1 MSTEVLQ
8 ITMAWER
15 KRKQAEADLRDQ
27 LNEAEDTITEMGDKV
42 AKLERDLAAAKHDA
56 EIAKDMCKSITAEK
70 AEIARDLKDEQVRVL
85 GALFLIADLAQEPPD
100 EEEDEADTP
109 PTPPAADVPPPPPA
123 DENTPPP
130 ELTRVCSDCGDAK
143 AKAAYSKKQWA
154 GKAASRRC
162 RACVEGEEGEPAWM
176 KPFFHAILADD
187 KELALR
193 LAHESGVS
201 VEENPMSLAGL
212 VLQGK
217 WKAAKAVAERE
228 RGNVSPPP
236 SPTKSDASREEEE
249 EEDPETAAPPEDAAV
264 AAARAERL
272 RKRRTHAAALR
283 VASALKFSPPAHVV
297 DAAASGRAPDRAFT
311 EARESLRDA
320 GESVL
325 SLGVAR
331 AAVGGHARVAQQ
343 LLDLGANA
351 ERACCDVEAMP
362 EWPVVAAPATDV
374 PALHAA
380 IVAGHDAVAKL
391 LVTRGANANATSTRL
406 GGATPLHAAARHNR
420 SELARFLVSKCNARL
435 DAVDDE
441 GQTAA
446 DCASKMRWTRTE
458 KVLRDPGLLFWA
470 RAARA
475 NRLCKEGEH
484 ALALDSYDQ
493 ALAELAKLPKND
505 ARYPKSQSVATLQH
519 NRARSLMALGQF
531 LAARNALLQAC
542 LEAGGDAKYPVAADR
557 RAECDAKLLEHAKA
571 AEAWESLA
579 DDADDVQKARTWRSK
594 AQAERAKASR
604 RPHELLGLESPR
616 CSPAEL
622 KKAYRKKSL
631 QWHPDRQASGTPE
644 HKYRAHLMFQRISA
658 AHDELQESSSR
669 PRYATYWSE
678 ESEGSDQESDEGDLY
693 ESTPAWTRYFDRAKA
708 RS

>member
-1 MSTEVLQ
+1 M
-8 ITMAWER
+8 
-15 KRKQAEADLRDQ
+15 
-27 LNEAEDTITEMGDKV
+27 
-42 AKLERDLAAAKHDA
+42 
-56 EIAKDMCKSITAEK
+56 
-70 AEIARDLKDEQVRVL
+70 
-85 GALFLIADLAQEPPD
+85 
-100 EEEDEADTP
+100 
-109 PTPPAADVPPPPPA
+109 
-123 DENTPPP
+123 
-130 ELTRVCSDCGDAK
+130 
-143 AKAAYSKKQWA
+143 
-154 GKAASRRC
+154 
-162 RACVEGEEGEPAWM
+162 
-176 KPFFHAILADD
+176 
-187 KELALR
+187 
-193 LAHESGVS
+193 
-201 VEENPMSLAGL
+201 
-212 VLQGK
+212 
-217 WKAAKAVAERE
+217 
-228 RGNVSPPP
+228 
-236 SPTKSDASREEEE
+236 
-249 EEDPETAAPPEDAAV
+249 
-264 AAARAERL
+264 
-272 RKRRTHAAALR
+272 
-283 VASALKFSPPAHVV
+283 
-297 DAAASGRAPDRAFT
+297 
-311 EARESLRDA
+311 
-320 GESVL
+320 
-325 SLGVAR
+325 
-331 AAVGGHARVAQQ
+331 
-343 LLDLGANA
+343 
-351 ERACCDVEAMP
+351 
-362 EWPVVAAPATDV
+362 
-374 PALHAA
+374 
-380 IVAGHDAVAKL
+380 AGHDAVAKL

-579 DDADDVQKARTWRSK
+579 DDTEDATKARTWRSK

-658 AHDELQESSSR
+658 AHDELQESASR

-678 ESEGSDQESDEGDLY
+678 ESEGSEQESEEEDLY
-693 ESTPAWTRYFDRAKA
+693 ESTPAWHRYFDRAKA

>member
-1 MSTEVLQ
+1 MLSSSFWLRPRAGWIGLPSAVPAAATMARRSAWSPRSPPRRRRADDDDDEMSTEVLQ

-56 EIAKDMCKSITAEK
+56 DIARDMVKSVTAEK
-70 AEIARDLKDEQVRVL
+70 AELARDLKDEQVRVL
-85 GALFLIADLAQEPPD
+85 GALFLIADLATEPPK
-100 EEEDEADTP
+100 EDEDDADTP
-109 PTPPAADVPPPPPA
+109 VAAADPDAPPPPPPA

-130 ELTRVCSDCGDAK
+130 ELTRVCAECEKPCPK
-143 AKAAYSKKQWA
+143 ASYSNKQWQA
-154 GKAASRRC
+154 KAASRRC
-162 RACVEGEEGEPAWM
+162 RACVEG
-176 KPFFHAILADD
+176 D
-187 KELALR
+187 
-193 LAHESGVS
+193 
-201 VEENPMSLAGL
+201 
-212 VLQGK
+212 
-217 WKAAKAVAERE
+217 AAAAA
-228 RGNVSPPP
+228 SPPP
-236 SPTKSDASREEEE
+236 SPTKSETPEEEE

-264 AAARAERL
+264 AARKAERL
-272 RKRRTHAAALR
+272 RRRRTHAAALR

-531 LAARNALLQAC
+531 LAARNGLLEAC
-542 LEAGGDAKYPVAADR
+542 LAAGGDAKYPVAADR

-678 ESEGSDQESDEGDLY
+678 ESEGSDQESEEEDLY
-693 ESTPAWTRYFDRAKA
+693 ESTPAWHRYFDRAKA

>member
-1 MSTEVLQ
+1 MARRSAWSPRSPPRRRRADDDDDEMSTEVLQ

-56 EIAKDMCKSITAEK
+56 EIASDMVKSVTAEK
-70 AEIARDLKDEQVRVL
+70 AELARDLKDEQVRVL
-85 GALFLIADLAQEPPD
+85 GALFLIADLAQEPPK
-100 EEEDEADTP
+100 EDEDDADTP
-109 PTPPAADVPPPPPA
+109 VAASEPADLPPPPPA

-130 ELTRVCSDCGDAK
+130 ELTRVCAECEKPCPKASYSNK
-143 AKAAYSKKQWA
+143 QWQAKAAT
-154 GKAASRRC
+154 RRC
-162 RACVEGEEGEPAWM
+162 RACVEG
-176 KPFFHAILADD
+176 D
-187 KELALR
+187 
-193 LAHESGVS
+193 
-201 VEENPMSLAGL
+201 
-212 VLQGK
+212 
-217 WKAAKAVAERE
+217 AAAAA
-228 RGNVSPPP
+228 SPPP
-236 SPTKSDASREEEE
+236 SPTKSETPEEEE

-264 AAARAERL
+264 AARKAEIL
-272 RKRRTHAAALR
+272 RRRRTHAAALR
-283 VASALKFSPPAHVV
+283 VASALKFSPPSQLV
-297 DAAASGRAPDRAFT
+297 DASALGRAPDRAFT

-331 AAVGGHARVAQQ
+331 AAVGRHARVAQQ

-531 LAARNALLQAC
+531 LAARNGLLEAC
-542 LEAGGDAKYPVAADR
+542 LAAGGDAKYPVAADR

-678 ESEGSDQESDEGDLY
+678 ESEGSDQESEEEDLY
-693 ESTPAWTRYFDRAKA
+693 ESTPAWHRYFDRAKA

>member
-42 AKLERDLAAAKHDA
+42 ATLERELAAAKHDA
-56 EIAKDMCKSITAEK
+56 EIARDMVKSVNAEK
-70 AEIARDLKDEQVRVL
+70 VEIARDLKDEQVRVL
-85 GALFLIADLAQEPPD
+85 GALFLIADLATEPPKD
-100 EEEDEADTP
+100 EEDEDEADTP
-109 PTPPAADVPPPPPA
+109 VAAADPDAPPPPPPA

-130 ELTRVCSDCGDAK
+130 ELTRVCAECEKPCPKASYSNK
-143 AKAAYSKKQWA
+143 QWQAKAAT
-154 GKAASRRC
+154 RRC
-162 RACVEGEEGEPAWM
+162 RACVEG
-176 KPFFHAILADD
+176 D
-187 KELALR
+187 
-193 LAHESGVS
+193 
-201 VEENPMSLAGL
+201 
-212 VLQGK
+212 
-217 WKAAKAVAERE
+217 AAAAA
-228 RGNVSPPP
+228 SPPP
-236 SPTKSDASREEEE
+236 SPTKSDASHEEED

-264 AAARAERL
+264 AAQRAERQ
-272 RKRRTHAAALR
+272 RRRRTHAAALR

-579 DDADDVQKARTWRSK
+579 DDADDLQKARTWRSK

-658 AHDELQESSSR
+658 AHDELQESASR

-678 ESEGSDQESDEGDLY
+678 ESEGSQSQSEEEDLY